1 MRFSK
6 FANLINASAIHNHK
20 TVLRYF
26 RSLAHRALA
35 PAASAGLF
43 SPQQPTELPQSL
55 CLPPKLVVPPAA
67 HRALCYS
74 MEIYRNREKRN
85 SVIPFSFRC
94 TSFRKKCGLPRQGL
108 FSHHQPTEPPHGLCP
123 VKACFP
129 SISPQSTLL
138 LNAICQSREK

>member
-85 SVIPFSFRC
+85 SVILFSFRC

-138 LNAICQSREK
+138 FNAICQSREN